1 MFFDE
6 SRCVGVDWRSE
17 VLDALEGRLC
27 VPDFTVR
34 GVGVRK
40 HLPEGGLG
48 VGEDRAPSGGSTA
61 VAVDCEAGLIEVRRA
76 KRKLGDR
83 RRFVRA
89 RQCLCCGRVDPVSRI
104 HGLRRPLNCRS
115 SWPVPTR
122 RPWIC

>member
-1 MFFDE
+1 MFSDE
-6 SRCVGVDWRSE
+6 SRGVVVDWRSE

-34 GVGVRK
+34 GIGVRK
-40 HLPEGGLG
+40 HPL
-48 VGEDRAPSGGSTA
+48 EDPAPSGDSTA
-61 VAVDCEAGLIEVRRA
+61 VAVDPEAGVIGVGRA
-76 KRKLGDR
+76 KRKLEHKH
-83 RRFVRA
+83 RFGGA
-89 RQCLCCGRVDPVSRI
+89 RQCLRCGRVDPVSRI